1 MPWKDRAK
9 RLAYKRKYN
18 KIYFARPEVKKKKKE
33 YQKKYYS
40 KPEVKKRQR
49 EYQKKY
55 YSKQEVKK
63 KKKEYQKRPE
73 VVQHRIKRLKDDP
86 VYKKRKHLRAKVRG
100 AVIHQRCYIST
111 IHKLIGCDVPTARQ
125 HLEAQFEPW
134 MTWENY
140 GRGKGKWSI
149 DHIVR
154 VASIDIFDED
164 EVKRI
169 FHYTNM
175 RPLCFIKNCE
185 DSDKGRAFS
194 ESGVT
199 VPKGI

>member
-1 MPWKDRAK
+1 MPYKDPEKRRAAQRRYEKK
-9 RLAYKRKYN
+9 RVRPPERKAYRKEYEKRPERRTYHKEYRNKVENKKRKYQLRKN
-18 KIYFARPEVKKKKKE
+18 NPA
-33 YQKKYYS
+33 
-40 KPEVKKRQR
+40 
-49 EYQKKY
+49 
-55 YSKQEVKK
+55 
-63 KKKEYQKRPE
+63 
-73 VVQHRIKRLKDDP
+73 HR
-86 VYKKRKHLRAKVRG
+86 KRKQLRVKVRQS
-100 AVIHQRCYIST
+100 VIHQRNYIST